1 MSKNNSVSEGPVED
15 KFSKQA
21 LAESKRYRDRKDLV
35 NALLSDGEEYTYAEA
50 DEIIKIFME
59 REVK

>member
-1 MSKNNSVSEGPVED
+1 MAKNNNATVETVEN

-35 NALLSDGEEYTYAEA
+35 NALLSDGVEYTLAEA
-50 DEIIKIFME
+50 DEIIKMFME